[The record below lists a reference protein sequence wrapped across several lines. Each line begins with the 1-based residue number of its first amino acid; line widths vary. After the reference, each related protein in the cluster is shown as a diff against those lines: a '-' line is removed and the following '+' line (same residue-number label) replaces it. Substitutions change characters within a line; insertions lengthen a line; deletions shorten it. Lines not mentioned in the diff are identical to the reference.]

1 VPDAVVIGAGPNG
14 LVAAN
19 LLADAGW
26 GVVVLEEQGMAGG
39 AVKSGELT
47 EPGFVSDFFSAF
59 YPLAAAPSPLRDL
72 RLEEHGLRWR
82 RSRFAVAHPAADGTC
97 PVLSTD
103 PDETAASL
111 DAFAPGDGD
120 AWRRLYELWL
130 RVDDEVMAM
139 LTGPFPPLRPAARL
153 VGKLG
158 PRQSLLTA
166 RMAVLGVRRHAEE
179 TFAGPGGGRLLAG
192 NALHADLSPEL
203 PPSAF
208 YGWVLASLGQQVGFP
223 VPEGGAGNLIEALVR
238 RLRGR
243 GGEVRCGERV
253 EAVAVRSGRAV
264 GVRLAGGEGVPASRA
279 VLADVDAPQLYREL
293 LPAETVPGRIRADLE
308 SFQFDSATVKVDWSL
323 DGPIPWTAAAA
334 GRAGTIHVADDL
346 DYLTRHCSELA
357 MHLIPAHP
365 YLVLG
370 QYACVDATRMPAGKE
385 VAWAYTHV
393 PQRCAG
399 DAAGELAGR
408 WDEAELD
415 RFADR
420 IEGEVE
426 RLAPGFRSL
435 IRRRH
440 VLGPREL
447 QRADRNLV
455 NGALNGGTSQIHQQ
469 LVFRPTPG
477 WGRPETPV
485 KRLYLCSSAIHPGGG
500 VHGAPGASGA
510 RAALGWNRARRAASL
525 AVPAAI
531 GTAAAAAAH
540 STATALRRTASTSR
554 SSR

>member
-1 VPDAVVIGAGPNG
+1 MPDAVVIGAGPNG

-26 GVVVLEEQGMAGG
+26 DVVVLEEQDRPGG

-47 EPGFVSDFFSAF
+47 EPGFVSDLFSAF

-82 RSRFAVAHPAADGTC
+82 RSPVAVAHPAQDGTC

-120 AWRRLYELWL
+120 AWRRLYDLWL
-130 RVDDEVMAM
+130 RVGDEVMGM
-139 LTGPFPPLRPAARL
+139 LTGGFPPLRPAGRL
-153 VGKLG
+153 ALELG
-158 PRQSLLTA
+158 PQETLRLA

-179 TFAGPGGGRLLAG
+179 TFSGEGGGRLLAG

-203 PPSAF
+203 PPSAL

-223 VPEGGAGNLIEALVR
+223 VPEGGAGSLTEALVR
-238 RLRGR
+238 RLGAR
-243 GGEVRCGERV
+243 GGEVRCGARA
-253 EAVAVRSGRAV
+253 EAIAVRSGRAA
-264 GVRLAGGEGVPASRA
+264 GVRLAGGEEVSARRA

-293 LPAETVPGRIRADLE
+293 LTPEAVPSRVRADLE
-308 SFQFDSATVKVDWSL
+308 AFQFDSATVKVDWSL
-323 DGPIPWTAAAA
+323 DGPIPWTAPDAA
-334 GRAGTIHVADDL
+334 RAGTVHVADDM
-346 DYLTRHCSELA
+346 DYLTRHAGELA

-370 QYACVDATRMPAGKE
+370 QYACVDQSRMPAGKE

-393 PQRCAG
+393 PQRTAG
-399 DAAGELAGR
+399 DAAGRLSGR

-415 RFADR
+415 AFADR
-420 IEGEVE
+420 VEGEVE

-440 VLGPREL
+440 VFGPHEL
-447 QRADRNLV
+447 QAANRNLV

-469 LVFRPTPG
+469 LVFRPTVG

-485 KRLYLCSSAIHPGGG
+485 KRLYLCSSSIHPGGG
-500 VHGAPGASGA
+500 VHGAPGAAGA
-510 RAALGWNRARRAASL
+510 RAALGWDRARRGASF
-525 AVPAAI
+525 AVPAGIVLA
-531 GTAAAAAAH
+531 TAAAGLRAARAG
-540 STATALRRTASTSR
+540 SR
-554 SSR
+554 H

>member
-1 VPDAVVIGAGPNG
+1 MHDAVVIGAGPNG

-26 GVVVLEEQGMAGG
+26 EVLVLEEQDRPGG

-47 EPGFVSDFFSAF
+47 EPGFVSDLFSAF

-82 RSRFAVAHPAADGTC
+82 RSRVAVAHPSPDGSC
-97 PVLSTD
+97 ALLSTD
-103 PDETAASL
+103 LDETAASL
-111 DAFAPGDGD
+111 DAFALGDGD
-120 AWRRLYELWL
+120 AWCKLYGLWE
-130 RVDDEVMAM
+130 RIDGDAMAM
-139 LTGPFPPLRPAARL
+139 LTGGFPPLRPAGRIVAE
-153 VGKLG
+153 LG
-158 PRQSLLTA
+158 PAETLRLA

-179 TFAGPGGGRLLAG
+179 TFAGAGGGRLLAG
-192 NALHADLSPEL
+192 NALHADLAPEVA
-203 PPSAF
+203 PSAF

-223 VPEGGAGNLIEALVR
+223 VPEGGAGKLIEALVR
-238 RLRGR
+238 RLESR
-243 GGEVRCGERV
+243 GGTVRCGQRV
-253 EAVAVRSGRAV
+253 ETVLVRSGRATA
-264 GVRLAGGEGVPASRA
+264 VRLADGDEVPARRA

-293 LPAETVPGRIRADLE
+293 LPADAVPSAVFSDLE
-308 SFQFDSATVKVDWSL
+308 RFQFDGATVKVDWSL
-323 DGPIPWTAAAA
+323 ERPIPWVVADA
-334 GRAGTIHVADDL
+334 GRAGTVHIADDM
-346 DYLTRHCSELA
+346 DYLTRHAGDLA
-357 MHLIPAHP
+357 MHLVPARP
-365 YLVLG
+365 FLILG
-370 QYACVDATRMPAGKE
+370 QYACVDATRMPVGKE

-399 DAAGELAGR
+399 DAAGQLSGDWR
-408 WDEAELD
+408 HGELD
-415 RFADR
+415 AFADR

-440 VLGPREL
+440 VFGPQEL
-447 QRADRNLV
+447 QREDRSLV

-485 KRLYLCSSAIHPGGG
+485 KHLYLCSSAIHPGGG

-510 RAALGWNRARRAASL
+510 RAALGWERARRGASI
-525 AVPAAI
+525 AVPAGI
-531 GTAAAAAAH
+531 GLAAAAG
-540 STATALRRTASTSR
+540 LRAIRAGSR
-554 SSR
+554 H

>member
-1 VPDAVVIGAGPNG
+1 MPDAVVIGAGPNG

-26 GVVVLEEQGMAGG
+26 EVLVLEEQPHPGG

-47 EPGFVSDFFSAF
+47 EPGFVSDLFSAF

-72 RLEEHGLRWR
+72 RLEEHGLRWQ
-82 RSRFAVAHPAADGTC
+82 RSPIAVAHPAEDGTC

-120 AWRRLYELWL
+120 AWLRLYELWL
-130 RVDDEVMAM
+130 RVGGEVMGI
-139 LTGPFPPLRPAARL
+139 LTGGFPPLRPAGRIAL
-153 VGKLG
+153 ELG
-158 PRQSLLTA
+158 PQETLRMA

-179 TFAGPGGGRLLAG
+179 TFRGEGGGRLLAG

-208 YGWVLASLGQQVGFP
+208 YGWVLASLGQQLGFP
-223 VPEGGAGNLIEALVR
+223 VPEGGAGKLIEALVR
-238 RLRGR
+238 RLAAR

-253 EAVAVRSGRAV
+253 EAIVVRSGRAAA
-264 GVRLAGGEGVPASRA
+264 VRLAGGEEIAARRA

-293 LPAETVPGRIRADLE
+293 LPAEAVPSRVRTDLE
-308 SFQFDSATVKVDWSL
+308 AFQFDSATVKVDWSL
-323 DGPIPWTAAAA
+323 TGPIPWTAPDAA
-334 GRAGTIHVADDL
+334 RAGTVHVADDM
-346 DYLTRHCSELA
+346 DYLTRHASELA

-370 QYACVDATRMPAGKE
+370 QYACVDQTRMPAGRE

-399 DAAGELAGR
+399 DAAGQLSGR
-408 WDEAELD
+408 WDESELSA
-415 RFADR
+415 FADR
-420 IEGEVE
+420 VEGEVE

-440 VLGPREL
+440 VFGPHEL
-447 QRADRNLV
+447 QAANRNLV

-469 LVFRPTPG
+469 LVFRPTIG

-500 VHGAPGASGA
+500 VHGAPGAAGA
-510 RAALGWNRARRAASL
+510 RAALGWDRARRGASVAIPAGL
-525 AVPAAI
+525 AL
-531 GTAAAAAAH
+531 TAAAAA
-540 STATALRRTASTSR
+540 LRAIRPGSR
-554 SSR
+554 H

>member
-1 VPDAVVIGAGPNG
+1 MADAVVIGAGPNG

-26 GVVVLEEQGMAGG
+26 EVLVLEEQERPGG
-39 AVKSGELT
+39 AVKSGELV
-47 EPGFVSDFFSAF
+47 EAGFVSDFFSAF

-72 RLEEHGLRWR
+72 RLEEHGLRWC
-82 RSRFAVAHPAADGTC
+82 RSPLAVAHPAADGSC
-97 PVLSTD
+97 PVLSTEV
-103 PDETAASL
+103 DETAASL

-130 RVDDEVMAM
+130 RVGGEVMAM
-139 LTGPFPPLRPAARL
+139 LTGGFPPVRAAGRL
-153 VGKLG
+153 VAELG
-158 PRQSLLTA
+158 PRETLALA

-179 TFAGPGGGRLLAG
+179 AFEGPGGGRLLAG

-223 VPEGGAGNLIEALVR
+223 VPQGGAGKLAEALVR
-238 RLRGR
+238 RLGAR

-253 EAVAVRSGRAV
+253 EAVVVRSGRAV
-264 GVRLAGGEGVPASRA
+264 GVRLAGGEELPARRA
-279 VLADVDAPQLYREL
+279 VLADVDAPQLYRRL
-293 LPAETVPGRIRADLE
+293 LPADAVPSRTRADLAT
-308 SFQFDSATVKVDWSL
+308 FQFDSSTVKVDWSL
-323 DGPIPWTAAAA
+323 DGPIPWTASEAR
-334 GRAGTIHVADDL
+334 RAGTVHVADDM
-346 DYLTRHCSELA
+346 DHLTRHCGELA
-357 MHLIPAHP
+357 MHLVPAHP

-370 QYACVDATRMPAGKE
+370 QYACVDGTRMPAGKE

-393 PQRCAG
+393 PQRAAG
-399 DAAGELAGR
+399 DAAGELSGR
-408 WDEAELD
+408 WDAADLERFAERIEAE
-415 RFADR
+415 
-420 IEGEVE
+420 IE

-435 IRRRH
+435 VRRRH
-440 VLGPREL
+440 VFGPHEL

-455 NGALNGGTSQIHQQ
+455 NGAINGGTSQIHQQ

-510 RAALGWNRARRAASL
+510 RAALGWDRARRGASVAVPVAVGAASL
-525 AVPAAI
+525 AA
-531 GTAAAAAAH
+531 G
-540 STATALRRTASTSR
+540 LRAMRPGSR
-554 SSR
+554 D